1 MSTPRTDA
9 EEAKTLTPAYEYVGA
24 ETEAWEFSRNLE
36 IQLAMVETLLEDTNQ
51 LVLGHVA
58 ENRKLKKELASA
70 GLRIYEL
77 DEELEHVR
85 ESYEKYNLLSTR
97 PFSELF

>member
-1 MSTPRTDA
+1 MSKTPRTDA
-9 EEAKTLTPAYEYVGA
+9 EHAKTLTPAYEYEGA
-24 ETEAWEFSRNLE
+24 EQEAW
-36 IQLAMVETLLEDTNQ
+36 AW
-51 LVLGHVA
+51 A
-58 ENRKLKKELASA
+58 RKLEKELASA

>member
-1 MSTPRTDA
+1 MTPRTDA
-9 EEAKTLTPAYEYVGA
+9 EVYEEEFFGGEVVNA
-24 ETEAWEFSRNLE
+24 EFA
-36 IQLAMVETLLEDTNQ
+36 
-51 LVLGHVA
+51 
-58 ENRKLKKELASA
+58 RKLEKELASA

>member
-1 MSTPRTDA
+1 MDTPRTDA
-9 EEAKTLTPAYEYVGA
+9 EHAKTLTPAYEYKGA
-24 ETEAWEFSRNLE
+24 EEEAW
-36 IQLAMVETLLEDTNQ
+36 AW
-51 LVLGHVA
+51 A
-58 ENRKLKKELASA
+58 RKLEEELSSA

-77 DEELEHVR
+77 DEELENVR